1 WCRCWVWAIAF
12 LLDGFFLG
20 LTASTL
26 LRNSTLVA
34 ALLGFLPLALV
45 AQRLANPHLLW
56 LALVGLMA
64 GRALILVWAVPYW
77 LRSGPDHP
85 PVP

>member
-1 WCRCWVWAIAF
+1 
-12 LLDGFFLG
+12 
-20 LTASTL
+20 
-26 LRNSTLVA
+26 VA
-34 ALLGFLPLALV
+34 ASLGFLPLALV

-77 LRSGPDHP
+77 LRPGPDHS